1 MFEVLC
7 VEKKATVWRHIYF
20 MPLTPA
26 KIMEVVD
33 LMQLVPNFL
42 SEIENPYQIFLDP
55 ENTFLLIDDVG
66 LVAIMPLAE
75 HLHCHI
81 TFWDSRLRGR
91 EGLCRKLA
99 MFVTGLTKKE
109 LITAVPKDRRVL
121 LAFAK
126 RAGFTETFHNE
137 ESVFL
142 RFTNYTE

>member
-1 MFEVLC
+1 
-7 VEKKATVWRHIYF
+7 
-20 MPLTPA
+20 
-26 KIMEVVD
+26 METVD

-55 ENTFLLIDDVG
+55 ANTFFQIDDVG
-66 LVAIMPLAE
+66 VVAIMPLAE

-81 TFWDSRLRGR
+81 TFWDGRLRGR
-91 EGLCRKLA
+91 EGLCKKLA
-99 MFVTGLTKKE
+99 MFITGLTKKE

-126 RAGFTETFHNE
+126 RAGFTDTFHNE

>member
-7 VEKKATVWRHIYF
+7 LEKGGAIWRRISF
-20 MPLTPA
+20 LPLSPA
-26 KIMEVVD
+26 KIMETVD

-42 SEIENPYQIFLDP
+42 TGIDNPYAIFLDP
-55 ENTFLLIDDVG
+55 ENTFFQIDDVG
-66 LVAIMPLAE
+66 LITVMPIAE

-81 TFWDSRLRGR
+81 TFWDGRLRGR
-91 EGLCRKLA
+91 EGLCRKLST
-99 MFVTGLTKKE
+99 FVTGVTKKE

-121 LAFAK
+121 LAFGR